1 MNFSFDWKTNA
12 IAIIRLNNCWF
23 CGRAVVYIRLC
34 FSYIFKVTFQEIK
47 AKTRRIMKNLS
58 ASTSP
63 LNNSFSAMD
72 EMLSEAQVIAWS
84 CALASEAVV
93 IFLGNLLTIVL
104 FTFNRKLRNKKRLYL
119 VMNMAFADLVLGGA
133 SLPLFVYFM
142 VTRSRLYFS
151 EFPSFLKIIFMVS
164 SVASFT
170 TAALIS
176 AERFY
181 AIFWPLKHRT
191 LSTRAY
197 KLVILMAW
205 TLPIL
210 FSTAY
215 ILLFRLSLRGFF
227 AFSTLYSLFLIVTIC
242 GLSIIIWRKIQQ
254 KSVPCHQN
262 RDTQIRRLTKTLSL
276 VSVVTLSTMIPAIIL
291 NLLRIFGQKISSNTL
306 VFTYFIYFSRSFI
319 NPMMYALRMP
329 EFRQGLH
336 LFCFRSQEN
345 INAGRNNMAADHN
358 NLKLTFKQEVM
369 EATKL
374 WLRSGGNSRNWDLTV
389 PGRGQVSPALP
400 SLHFLYEC

>member
-1 MNFSFDWKTNA
+1 
-12 IAIIRLNNCWF
+12 
-23 CGRAVVYIRLC
+23 
-34 FSYIFKVTFQEIK
+34 
-47 AKTRRIMKNLS
+47 MKNLS

-63 LNNSFSAMD
+63 LNNSFSSMVIN

-93 IFLGNLLTIVL
+93 TVLGNLLTIVL
-104 FTFNRKLRNKKRLYL
+104 FTFNKKLRAKKSLYL
-119 VMNMAFADLVLGGA
+119 VINMAFADLVLGGA
-133 SLPLFVYFM
+133 SLPLFVYLITA
-142 VTRSRLYFS
+142 TRSGLYFS
-151 EFPSFLKIIFMVS
+151 EFPTFLKIIFTVS
-164 SVASFT
+164 SMASFT

-205 TLPIL
+205 TLATL

-215 ILLFRLSLRGFF
+215 ILLFRFSLRGFF
-227 AFSTLYSLFLIVTIC
+227 AFATLYSLFLIVTIC
-242 GLSIIIWRKIQQ
+242 GLSIIIWRRIQQ
-254 KSVPCHQN
+254 KFVPCHQN
-262 RDTQIRRLTKTLSL
+262 REMQIQRLTKALSL
-276 VSVVTLSTMIPAIIL
+276 VSVITLSTMIPAIIV

-306 VFTYFIYFSRSFI
+306 VFTYFIFFSRSFI
-319 NPMMYALRMP
+319 NPMMYALRIP

-345 INAGRNNMAADHN
+345 SNTGRNNMAADHN
-358 NLKLTFKQEVM
+358 NLKLSFKQEVM
-369 EATKL
+369 EDTKM
-374 WLRSGGNSRNWDLTV
+374 
-389 PGRGQVSPALP
+389 
-400 SLHFLYEC
+400 

>member
-1 MNFSFDWKTNA
+1 
-12 IAIIRLNNCWF
+12 
-23 CGRAVVYIRLC
+23 
-34 FSYIFKVTFQEIK
+34 
-47 AKTRRIMKNLS
+47 MKNLS

-63 LNNSFSAMD
+63 LNNSFSSMVIN

-93 IFLGNLLTIVL
+93 TVLGNLLTIVL
-104 FTFNRKLRNKKRLYL
+104 FTFNKKLRAKKSLYL
-119 VMNMAFADLVLGGA
+119 VINMAFADLVLGGA

-181 AIFWPLKHRT
+181 AVFWPLKHRT

-215 ILLFRLSLRGFF
+215 ILFFRLSLRGFF
-227 AFSTLYSLFLIVTIC
+227 AFAALYSLFLIVTIC

-254 KSVPCHQN
+254 KSVSCHQN
-262 RDTQIRRLTKTLSL
+262 REMQIQRLTKALSL
-276 VSVVTLSTMIPAIIL
+276 VSVVTLSTMIPAIIV
-291 NLLRIFGQKISSNTL
+291 NLLRIFDQKISSNTL
-306 VFTYFIYFSRSFI
+306 LFTYFIFFSRSFI
-319 NPMMYALRMP
+319 NTMMYALRIP

-345 INAGRNNMAADHN
+345 SNTGRNDMAADHN
-358 NLKLTFKQEVM
+358 NLKLTFEQEVM
-369 EATKL
+369 EDTKL
-374 WLRSGGNSRNWDLTV
+374 
-389 PGRGQVSPALP
+389 
-400 SLHFLYEC
+400 

>member
-93 IFLGNLLTIVL
+93 IVLGNLLTIVL

-119 VMNMAFADLVLGGA
+119 VINMAFADLVLGGA

-205 TLPIL
+205 ILPIL